1 GFAGVFAAVTRSG
14 VRHNDAHAG
23 FGNAERAGEFASYA
37 EGDLRA
43 RPDGQLAVF
52 PFGKGGAWFQRSVRD
67 VCDGVSSFE
76 FLMRGGESFGQC
88 RGSVGRRVRRLA
100 QMLEEFFGRDLRRR
114 LPLGANGRDGPRGR
128 LLLWRDDA
136 GEIAVTYDG
145 HAGQLFGLF

>member
-1 GFAGVFAAVTRSG
+1 
-14 VRHNDAHAG
+14 
-23 FGNAERAGEFASYA
+23 GEFASYA
-37 EGDLRA
+37 EWSLRA
-43 RPDGQLAVF
+43 RPDGQLAVS
-52 PFGKGGAWFQRSVRD
+52 PFGHGGAWFQRRVRD

-88 RGSVGRRVRRLA
+88 RGSVGRRGRRLA

-136 GEIAVTYDG
+136 GEIAGPYPRP
-145 HAGQLFGLF
+145 AGRAFGLF